1 MYITKTNIA
10 GLANAFHRA
19 YLLCWEL
26 AHTLLILIII
36 YILNKKILNKKAEC
50 TSSSAE
56 QETT

>member
-1 MYITKTNIA
+1 MCITKTNIA

-19 YLLCWEL
+19 YLLSREL

-36 YILNKKILNKKAEC
+36 YILNKKAEC